1 MVKDREAILCRGN
14 LFKSYLL
21 FALPIIATNLLQLLF
36 NLADIAVVGIFAS
49 DADVAA
55 VGSNTTL
62 IGLIISLFI
71 GLSIGT
77 NVHLAHLI
85 GERKGERIRYAVGTS
100 VIISVLAGAI
110 LAVIGTIFATF

>member
-71 GLSIGT
+71 GLSIGLELS
-77 NVHLAHLI
+77 N
-85 GERKGERIRYAVGTS
+85 
-100 VIISVLAGAI
+100 
-110 LAVIGTIFATF
+110 